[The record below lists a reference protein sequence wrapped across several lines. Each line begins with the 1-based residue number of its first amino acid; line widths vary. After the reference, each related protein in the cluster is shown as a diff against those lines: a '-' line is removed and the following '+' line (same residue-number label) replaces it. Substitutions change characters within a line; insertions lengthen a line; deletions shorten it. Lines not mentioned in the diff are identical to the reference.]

1 VAHPARLIEVV
12 RSGYVESVHR
22 GSVAVAG
29 PDGALVAWAG
39 DPEVRTFARSAMKPL
54 QAAVSVSLVPD
65 DDLTDVEV
73 AVAAAS
79 HNAEAVHLEAVAAI
93 LDRAGL
99 SFADLRTPPA
109 LPLDPEAARAADGPS
124 AELHNCSGKHALMLL
139 ACVRQGWD
147 LETYPDRAHPMQ
159 RAVQDAVRLAGG
171 EEPDLAVDGC
181 GLPVH
186 ALSLGAIAT
195 LYARLAASGDLGG
208 LAPFAGRVL
217 AAMAAEPYLVAGR
230 NRPCTDLMRE
240 APGIVA
246 KVGAE
251 GVFCA
256 VVPAEGLGVAVKIE
270 DGASRAAP
278 PALLHAL
285 REIGALDEAAA
296 ARLGA
301 WTAPPVLGGG
311 EPVGSLRPA
320 FDLERA

>member
-1 VAHPARLIEVV
+1 MGEPARLVEVV
-12 RSGYVESVHR
+12 RSGFVESVHR
-22 GSVAVAG
+22 GSVAVATS
-29 PDGALVAWAG
+29 DGSLVAWAG
-39 DPEVRTFARSAMKPL
+39 DPEARVFARSSMKPL
-54 QAAVSVSLVPD
+54 QAAASLSMAAE
-65 DDLTDVEV
+65 DDLTDAEV

-99 SFADLRTPPA
+99 TVADLRTPPS
-109 LPLDPEAARAADGPS
+109 LPLDPEEARAADGP
-124 AELHNCSGKHALMLL
+124 EPRFHNCSGKHAAMLL
-139 ACVRQGWD
+139 ACVRQGWET
-147 LETYPDRAHPMQ
+147 ETYPDRAHPLQ

-186 ALSLGAIAT
+186 GLSLGAIAT
-195 LYARLAASGDLGG
+195 LYARLGRGEGLGA

-217 AAMAAEPYLVAGR
+217 AAMTAEPYLVGGR
-230 NRPCTDLMRE
+230 NRSCTDLMRE

-251 GVFCA
+251 GMFCA
-256 VVPAEGLGVAVKIE
+256 VVPSGGLGLAVKIE

-296 ARLGA
+296 ARLGP
-301 WTAPPVLGGG
+301 WTSPSVLGGG
-311 EPVGSLRPA
+311 EPVGTLRAA
-320 FDLERA
+320 FDLHRA